1 MEKVILNVYMES
13 TTDPRELKRGLV
25 IKLRKEGRTIAE
37 VAETLNMSPG
47 YVSKW
52 EGIYK
57 KEGARGM
64 RLKYKG
70 FQSYLNLDQKSKV
83 TRWLKEKAYWNL
95 TELQEYVKETYG
107 VVYKSKQSYYD
118 LFKAAGISWKKSQK
132 RNPKKDPE
140 QVATKRAEIKQSF
153 RKWQMEVLKGDL
165 VLLFVDECHLLWGD
179 VCGYIWGQTDQRIEI
194 PIVNDKQRQT
204 YFGALNCLSGE
215 MLLHAYPTGNSEN
228 TVKFLK
234 KLQQQYPGKRIALIW
249 DGASYHKFGK
259 MPEYLAEI
267 NQDLAEDAWKITCL
281 LFAPYA
287 PEQNP
292 VEDIWLK
299 GKTFIR
305 KHFHLCL
312 SFKDV
317 KKLFVDTLQ
326 HQTFDF
332 PKLRLYRQFL
342 HFI

>member
-1 MEKVILNVYMES
+1 M
-13 TTDPRELKRGLV
+13 
-25 IKLRKEGRTIAE
+25 
-37 VAETLNMSPG
+37 
-47 YVSKW
+47 
-52 EGIYK
+52 
-57 KEGARGM
+57 
-64 RLKYKG
+64 
-70 FQSYLNLDQKSKV
+70 
-83 TRWLKEKAYWNL
+83 
-95 TELQEYVKETYG
+95 
-107 VVYKSKQSYYD
+107 
-118 LFKAAGISWKKSQK
+118 FKAADISWKKGQK
-132 RNPKKDPE
+132 RNPKKDSE
-140 QVATKRAEIKQSF
+140 QVATKREEIKQDF
-153 RKWQMEVLKGDL
+153 KKWQMEVLKGDL

-179 VCGYIWGQTDQRIEI
+179 ICGYIWGQTDQRIEI

-215 MLLHAYPTGNSEN
+215 MLLHPYPQGNSEN

-234 KLQQQYPGKRIALIW
+234 KLQQQYPGKRIVIIW

-259 MPEYLAEI
+259 MPEFLAKI
-267 NQDLAEDAWKITCL
+267 NQDLVEDEWKITCL
-281 LFAPYA
+281 TFAPYA

-317 KKLFVDTLQ
+317 KRLFVDTLQ
-326 HQTFDF
+326 YQTFDF
-332 PKLRLYRQFL
+332 PKLHLYRQFL